1 MTTIESNLML
11 QYLEMLLKHGTFTK
25 ASKELYISQPYL
37 TQTIK
42 KTEKLLGVSII
53 NRTSKPLQLT
63 EAGKI
68 YYQHLTSLEIEQDN
82 FMKKIHTLSYPDHQ
96 TIRIGILSSLGTYL
110 LPIILPKFIKKNPN
124 LMININEDIPSIN
137 EEKVLNGE
145 LDFLIGQNPETIS
158 PNLTVKDCGSHS
170 YFAVIPNASSLYQK
184 NKQFLPEGSLSIK
197 NILSQPLVLTTRG
210 SAIRRQVDY
219 LIQKNGITPNV
230 LLESDNI
237 FTISELASSGVGVT
251 LLPEST
257 LHFPNLKNCNL
268 YLLSQELISLK
279 YFIAFSN
286 KKILTP
292 EEEQLIHLFTTEVS
306 NHIKNKDGYFK

>member
-42 KTEKLLGVSII
+42 KTEKILGVSII

-124 LMININEDIPSIN
+124 LMININEDIPSAN
-137 EEKVLNGE
+137 EDKVLNGD

-170 YFAVIPNASSLYQK
+170 YFALIPNTSSLYQK
-184 NKQFLPEGSLSIK
+184 NTQFLPEGTLSIRQL
-197 NILSQPLVLTTRG
+197 LSEPLVLTTRG
-210 SAIRRQVDY
+210 SAIRRQIDY
-219 LIQKNGITPNV
+219 LLQKNNITPNIS
-230 LLESDNI
+230 LECDNI
-237 FTISELASSGVGVT
+237 FTVGELASHGVGIT

-257 LHFPNLKNCNL
+257 LPFQNLDNCNL
-268 YLLSQELISLK
+268 YLLNQELISLK

-286 KKILTP
+286 KKNLTP
-292 EEEQLIHLFTTEVS
+292 EEEQLIQIFTTEIS
-306 NHIKNKDGYFK
+306 KNIKNKNRYFN